1 MNMPVLVDW
10 LTLVLGPAGL
20 ILLIVA
26 VRAKRRATTAGTQV
40 TGFGQAAQWLA
51 FGCLGLMVV
60 LRLAVGV

>member
-20 ILLIVA
+20 ILLFLG
-26 VRAKRRATTAGTQV
+26 VRARRTASNAGTQV
-40 TGFGQAAQWLA
+40 SGFGQAAQWLA

-60 LRLAVGV
+60 LRLAVGS